1 VVFPAGS
8 FERLDETLIPSQGRS
23 VWTTEVTGVGRFVD
37 PDEVIRRWLPD
48 GTYQTIMYP
57 ELNALQA
64 VPGLHFDFDSSRI
77 RDSFGRFVGVGS
89 IQFPEEGV
97 FFTGL
102 RGAQIQTLPFSAR
115 PEAFES
121 SPSVELVERVIFV
134 NRDGT
139 LRVQDWSFGRG
150 RGYDPAHHGG
160 GFLREGMAAAGV
172 RREYGERLTAAEY
185 AEVKASVLSVEY
197 VVREARWR

>member
-1 VVFPAGS
+1 MVFPAGS
-8 FERLDETLIPSQGRS
+8 FERLDETLIPSEGRA
-23 VWTTEVTGVGRFVD
+23 VWTTEVTGVGRFAD
-37 PDEVIRRWLPD
+37 PDLVIRQFLPD
-48 GTYQTIMYP
+48 GTFTTIAYP
-57 ELNALQA
+57 ELNSLEAADRLRY
-64 VPGLHFDFDSSRI
+64 DFDSSRI

-97 FFTGL
+97 WYTGL
-102 RGAQIQTLPFSAR
+102 RGVNLQSLPFSAR

-121 SPSVELVERVIFV
+121 SPSVELIERVIFV

-139 LRVQDWSFGRG
+139 LRVQEWSFGRG
-150 RGYDPAHHGG
+150 RKYDTAHHGG

-172 RREYGERLTAAEY
+172 RREGARLTAAEY
-185 AEVKASVLSVEY
+185 AQVQAAVVSREY

>member
-8 FERLDETLIPSQGRS
+8 FERLDETLIPSEGRA
-23 VWTTEVTGVGRFVD
+23 VWTTEITGVGRFVD
-37 PDEVIRRWLPD
+37 PDLVIRQFLPD
-48 GTYQTIMYP
+48 GTFTTIAYP
-57 ELNALQA
+57 ELNSLEAADRLRY
-64 VPGLHFDFDSSRI
+64 DFDSSRI

-97 FFTGL
+97 WFSGL
-102 RGAQIQTLPFSAR
+102 RGAQMQTLPFSAR

-121 SPSVELVERVIFV
+121 SPSVELIERVIFV

-139 LRVQDWSFGRG
+139 LRVQEWSFGRG
-150 RGYDPAHHGG
+150 RKYDTAHHGG

-172 RREYGERLTAAEY
+172 RREGARLTAAEY
-185 AEVKASVLSVEY
+185 AQVQAAVVSREY